1 MRRRFTAIVV
11 SILAAVLIACSS
23 SGTTGQVSPT
33 ASSDATAETHPSAT
47 ATPMHSPTTASSP
60 SAVAAS
66 PDSRATPS
74 PAGTPASSVP
84 AAPPVIVAEEG
95 DTLVIRHA
103 LGEARVKRNPQ
114 KVVVFDFGALDTLD
128 ALGVPVTGLPKT
140 NIPRYL
146 AKYESDAYQNVGSL
160 AEPDFEKLSELQP
173 DLIII
178 SGRQRQVYGELNK
191 LGPTLYLAIDYTRYA
206 DSVKENVRVLG
217 EIFDKQQE
225 VDTYLTTL
233 EEKIAAVRAKV
244 TAAGVPTALVILVND
259 RNISAFG
266 PASRFGLVYDV
277 LGFTPID
284 PNIEVST
291 HGMNISYEYL
301 VEKNPDYLFVV
312 DRGSVVGGQ
321 GVTPAQ
327 QTLDNELVK
336 RTKAYQN
343 GHIVYLQADLWYLSG
358 GGLQSFAA
366 MIDEVGNALP

>member
-1 MRRRFTAIVV
+1 M
-11 SILAAVLIACSS
+11 
-23 SGTTGQVSPT
+23 
-33 ASSDATAETHPSAT
+33 
-47 ATPMHSPTTASSP
+47 
-60 SAVAAS
+60 
-66 PDSRATPS
+66 
-74 PAGTPASSVP
+74 
-84 AAPPVIVAEEG
+84 IVAEEG

-146 AKYESDAYQNVGSL
+146 AKYQSDAYQNVGSL

-244 TAAGVPTALVILVND
+244 AAAGVPTALVILVND

-321 GVTPAQ
+321 GVTPAR